1 MSQRP
6 PVRPA
11 PSFGSGTPSAGL
23 SRLPYL
29 PGLDGLRAIAVV
41 AVMIYHANHDWLKG
55 GFLGVEV
62 FFVISGY
69 LITLLLIGEHERSG
83 TVNLGEFWKRRFRR
97 LLPALYVMLILLA
110 VYVTLIYVSRREEI
124 RGDLVAAVTYV
135 SNWYQIIVGQGYGA
149 GEKFVPLR
157 HLWSLAVEEQ
167 FYLVWPL
174 VMLALLR
181 RSRGRLPSVGLRL
194 MLASV
199 TIAAIVAAI
208 YVPGATAATCNVE
221 GFRNGWAT
229 IAGKCVNVNETLY
242 LGSLSRAGGL
252 LLGAGFAMLWRP
264 LAVVRGPLRDK
275 GRRLDVL
282 AVLGMGVLGFLFWT
296 MWLVEGQVYNP
307 ALFRGG
313 FLLTGVA
320 TVFLI
325 AAATHAGAVAGD
337 LLGNPVLAWIGK
349 RSYGLYLFHWPIYQ
363 IIRKQANIQLTV
375 PQLVLALLITIP
387 ITEASYRFIETP
399 VRKGVLKGAISNFGR
414 DPHRLFAAVSV
425 VGLMAVASYSL
436 YSAEAQCVGDVAQSL
451 CESSVGTEPTV
462 STGSTVA
469 TNATTDST
477 TDATTVSSTIG
488 STISSTATTVTGGVA
503 ADPYPFVAIGESVMA
518 GADDELKAAGIWVDV
533 KESRSPEGVRT
544 IIIGLRRGGII
555 GEGTGVVIQVGTN
568 NPMSASDIAA
578 IMAEIPSNV
587 SKVAFVTL
595 HGPPVWIPANNDL
608 IRNLPSTY
616 PNVVVVDWD
625 ARAGEVTLCPD
636 GTHLTCGDRSAALLY
651 TNLILAAFELPA
663 IT

>member
-1 MSQRP
+1 M
-6 PVRPA
+6 
-11 PSFGSGTPSAGL
+11 
-23 SRLPYL
+23 

-41 AVMIYHANHDWLKG
+41 AVMIYHANHNWLKG

-69 LITLLLIGEHERSG
+69 LITLLLIGEHERTG
-83 TVNLGEFWKRRFRR
+83 TVNLGQFWKRRFRR
-97 LLPALYVMLILLA
+97 LLPALYVMLTLVA
-110 VYVTLIYVSRREEI
+110 VYVTLIYVTRREEI
-124 RGDLVAAVTYV
+124 RGDLVAAVSYV

-167 FYLVWPL
+167 FYLLWPL

-181 RSRGRLPSVGLRL
+181 RSRRRLPSVGLRL
-194 MLASV
+194 MLVSV
-199 TIAAIVAAI
+199 TIAVIVAAI
-208 YVPGATAATCNVE
+208 YVPGATAGTCNVE

-229 IAGKCVNVNETLY
+229 IAGRCINVNETLY
-242 LGSLSRAGGL
+242 LGSFSRAGGL

-264 LAVVRGPLRDK
+264 LAVARGPLRDK

-282 AVLGMGVLGFLFWT
+282 AAIGVGVLAFLFWT
-296 MWLVEGQVYNP
+296 MWLFEGQVYNP

-320 TVFLI
+320 TLFVI
-325 AAATHAGAVAGD
+325 AGATHAGAIAGD
-337 LLGNPVLAWIGK
+337 LLGNPVFSWIGT

-363 IIRKQANIQLTV
+363 IIREQANVQLTV
-375 PQLVLALLITIP
+375 AQLVLALAITIP
-387 ITEASYRFIETP
+387 ITEASYRFIESP
-399 VRKGVLKGAISNFGR
+399 VRKGVLKGAVANLGR
-414 DPHRLFAAVSV
+414 DPHRLFATVSV

-436 YSAEAQCVGDVAQSL
+436 YSAEPQCVGDVAQSL
-451 CESSVGTEPTV
+451 CESSAGTEVTAPTESTV
-462 STGSTVA
+462 SSESTTVATDPTTGSTTASTGST
-469 TNATTDST
+469 S
-477 TDATTVSSTIG
+477 SST
-488 STISSTATTVTGGVA
+488 TATTVTGGVA
-503 ADPYPFVAIGESVMA
+503 ANPYPFVAIGESVMA
-518 GADDELKAAGIWVDV
+518 GADDELKAAGMWVDV

-544 IIIGLRRGGII
+544 IIIGMRRAGII
-555 GEGTGVVIQVGTN
+555 GEGSSVVIQVGTN

-578 IMAEIPSNV
+578 IMTEIPANV
-587 SKVAFVTL
+587 SKIAFVTL

-608 IRNLPSTY
+608 IRSLPNTY

-636 GTHLTCGDRSAALLY
+636 GTHLTCGDRTAALLY
-651 TNLILAAFELPA
+651 TNLILAAFGQPA